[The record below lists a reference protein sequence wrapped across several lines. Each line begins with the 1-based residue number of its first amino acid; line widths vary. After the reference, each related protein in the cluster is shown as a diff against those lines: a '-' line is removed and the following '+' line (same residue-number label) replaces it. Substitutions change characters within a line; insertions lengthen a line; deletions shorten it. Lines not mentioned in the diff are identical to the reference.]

1 MTIIQ
6 IESETGQHF
15 VESNSY
21 LTECWLDGYIE
32 VPEQFI
38 PLVNQYS
45 GFVHL
50 TIEDGV
56 ITNVEENVEAW
67 EAWKATLPPESD
79 PLVQAKSERI
89 AQSKT
94 DLETYLLEHPML
106 WTDGEYY
113 AITAEKQNQL
123 TSKIMAATMA
133 QTMSTDYTL
142 TWNSTGEVCKEWA
155 LTDLYALAF
164 AIDARVTALV
174 TYQQTKEV
182 EMRNAETMEEL
193 EAITVNYDEVV

>member
-1 MTIIQ
+1 MSMVVNTKTKAYEEQ
-6 IESETGQHF
+6 SHRRYPQNWNG
-15 VESNSY
+15 
-21 LTECWLDGYIE
+21 DGWIP
-32 VPEQFI
+32 VPLALE
-38 PLVNQYS
+38 PRARAYCPYCTLE
-45 GFVHL
+45 
-50 TIEDGV
+50 IEDGALV
-56 ITNVEENVEAW
+56 GITPTERPAPDLEFI
-67 EAWKATLPPESD
+67 KA
-79 PLVQAKSERI
+79 ERI
-89 AQSKT
+89 AQSKA
-94 DLETYLLEHPML
+94 DLETYLLEHPL
-106 WTDGEYY
+106 QWTDGEYY

-155 LTDLYALAF
+155 LPDLYALAF

-182 EMRNAETMEEL
+182 AMRNAETMEEL

>member
-1 MTIIQ
+1 MSTIINVQ
-6 IESETGQHF
+6 SKGYEYQSHREYPENWNGDGWIPVPPALETKVMESAPYCE
-15 VESNSY
+15 
-21 LTECWLDGYIE
+21 
-32 VPEQFI
+32 
-38 PLVNQYS
+38 LVIS
-45 GFVHL
+45 
-50 TIEDGV
+50 DGV
-56 ITNVEENVEAW
+56 
-67 EAWKATLPPESD
+67 
-79 PLVQAKSERI
+79 LVDVMPTERPAPDLAPIKEQRI

-155 LTDLYALAF
+155 LPDLYALAF

-182 EMRNAETMEEL
+182 AMRNAETMEEL

>member
-1 MTIIQ
+1 MSMLINLRNKGYENQSHREYPENWNGDGWLPVPPDLETKVM
-6 IESETGQHF
+6 ESAPYCE
-15 VESNSY
+15 
-21 LTECWLDGYIE
+21 
-32 VPEQFI
+32 
-38 PLVNQYS
+38 LVIS
-45 GFVHL
+45 
-50 TIEDGV
+50 DGV
-56 ITNVEENVEAW
+56 
-67 EAWKATLPPESD
+67 
-79 PLVQAKSERI
+79 LVDVMPTERPAPDLAPIKEQRI

-155 LTDLYALAF
+155 LPDLYALAF

-182 EMRNAETMEEL
+182 AMRNAETMEEL

>member
-1 MTIIQ
+1 MTIIS
-6 IESETGQHF
+6 IGSENAQHF

-67 EAWKATLPPESD
+67 EAWKATLLPEAD

-155 LTDLYALAF
+155 LPDLYALAF

>member
-1 MTIIQ
+1 MSMIVNTQ
-6 IESETGQHF
+6 SKRWEYQSHRKYPENWNGDGWLPVPPALETKVMESAPYCE
-15 VESNSY
+15 
-21 LTECWLDGYIE
+21 
-32 VPEQFI
+32 
-38 PLVNQYS
+38 LVIS
-45 GFVHL
+45 
-50 TIEDGV
+50 DGV
-56 ITNVEENVEAW
+56 
-67 EAWKATLPPESD
+67 
-79 PLVQAKSERI
+79 LVDVMPTERPAPDLAPIKEQRI

-155 LTDLYALAF
+155 LPDLYALAF

-182 EMRNAETMEEL
+182 AMRNAETMEEL